1 RSRRGCRAS
10 AAIPRSTASRCDA
23 STTGTSAGS
32 PGSGSSPATR
42 SGRSCTRTCC
52 PPSAGSADMP
62 TRTLHVVRHGRADAL
77 GRLTEEG
84 RGECRA
90 LGRRLAGVPLD
101 VVWHSPLPRAADSA
115 ALLAEGRRG
124 LLVDEAPELID
135 AVPFV
140 PDLASLSPR

>member
-1 RSRRGCRAS
+1 
-10 AAIPRSTASRCDA
+10 
-23 STTGTSAGS
+23 
-32 PGSGSSPATR
+32 
-42 SGRSCTRTCC
+42 
-52 PPSAGSADMP
+52 
-62 TRTLHVVRHGRADAL
+62 DAL

-90 LGRRLAGVPLD
+90 LGRRLASVPLD

-140 PDLASLSPR
+140 PDLASLSPRRAAFFDGFDEEEAASGHRLAGQLAARFLRPHPQGARSTEELLVTHAFQVSWLVREALGAPPAS